1 MIKLFFV
8 LKRVISWIYAIN
20 VLCSCVFVSRYQWR
34 YCKIRPQ
41 GHETV
46 KVHQLSEIVIIQK
59 VQMFW
64 NVFKNC
70 LKLLLHLW
78 AVFLCCTEWHAV
90 LFYSLK
96 MFFIQS
102 VYDDMVKHLIIKIN
116 FDFISIEKGNFI
128 YRFLWFLVLVTIA
141 TVFNFHI
148 YYRCCQTKTTV

>member
-1 MIKLFFV
+1 MNL
-8 LKRVISWIYAIN
+8 
-20 VLCSCVFVSRYQWR
+20 RYQWLVFVR
-34 YCKIRPQ
+34 VCFTLSMKVLQDQTTRPWNSQ
-41 GHETV
+41 SLSVVWNCYHTKV
-46 KVHQLSEIVIIQK
+46 K
-59 VQMFW
+59 MFW